1 MAHRPLVVMQITRQ
15 LSSSAKMS
23 PKEAREKAMRDRFLR
38 VDHAG
43 EAGADRIYAGQM
55 AVLGKSSVGNLI
67 QHMWDQEKEHKKTFD
82 ELLPKYRAR
91 PTAMLPLWNVAGFM
105 LGAGTALMGPKMAM
119 ACTAAVESVITD
131 HYNDQI
137 RELMVN
143 PEANR
148 ELLETIRK
156 FRDDEVEH
164 HDTAIAHQAEEAPMY
179 QAVSQVIKMGCKGAI
194 WISERV

>member
-1 MAHRPLVVMQITRQ
+1 MLIFYFR
-15 LSSSAKMS
+15 SS
-23 PKEAREKAMRDRFLR
+23 E
-38 VDHAG
+38 
-43 EAGADRIYAGQM
+43 GQ
-55 AVLGKSSVGNLI
+55 SSIGNLI
-67 QHMWDQEKEHKKTFD
+67 QHMWDQEKEHKKKFD

-91 PTAMLPLWNVAGFM
+91 PTAMLPIWNVAGFV
-105 LGAGTALMGPKMAM
+105 LGAGSALMGPKMAM

-137 RELMVN
+137 RQLMAN

-156 FRDDEVEH
+156 FRDDEMEH

-179 QAVSQVIKMGCKGAI
+179 QAVSQVIKIGCKGAI
-194 WISERV
+194 WVSERV